1 MTVQCGLTHAQPQPE
16 SNASTSWHWNSR
28 ERGIACKQAEMQE
41 QLIHFNMGEDCPV
54 FDGLFQFCRR
64 YAGGSIEGAVKLNQG
79 DSDIAINW
87 SGGLHHA
94 KKSEASGGS
103 PQASLPAP
111 CLRHMASAAMRHRR
125 TTLLAVRHLSVARNL
140 YRASLSESCI
150 YLGASCLQAS
160 ATSMIW
166 CWPFWSC

>member
-1 MTVQCGLTHAQPQPE
+1 MQKGQCELVPDEMMCLDMLLTCII
-16 SNASTSWHWNSR
+16 AS
-28 ERGIACKQAEMQE
+28 QAEMQE
-41 QLIHFNMGEDCPV
+41 QLVHFNMGEDCPV

-103 PQASLPAP
+103 
-111 CLRHMASAAMRHRR
+111 LRPKCQGSA
-125 TTLLAVRHLSVARNL
+125 LFCV
-140 YRASLSESCI
+140 
-150 YLGASCLQAS
+150 Q
-160 ATSMIW
+160 
-166 CWPFWSC
+166 